1 MLYCVGFIEMNKLLI
16 SIAKNKFTIYVV
28 WMMLV
33 IPILAIATTT
43 DIIYSPIIFIL
54 LVFYLRKERKHI
66 LATAFL
72 YGFFVFYHPY
82 FYFIRWF
89 ESFIRE
95 DIPLKECLEQ
105 IYSLLKVRSTTY
117 FNPPSAIFA
126 VLAIPS
132 IYFINLRNKLND
144 SK

>member
-1 MLYCVGFIEMNKLLI
+1 MMHYFGYIDMSKLLI
-16 SIAKNKFTIYVV
+16 HMAKNKFTICVA
-28 WMMLV
+28 WMILV
-33 IPILAIATTT
+33 IPVLAIATTT

-54 LVFYLRKERKHI
+54 LVYYLRKERKRI
-66 LATAFL
+66 LAVAFL

-89 ESFIRE
+89 ESFIRG
-95 DIPLKECLEQ
+95 DISLKECLEL
-105 IYSLLKVRSTTY
+105 IYSLIKSKLTTNFST
-117 FNPPSAIFA
+117 PLAVLA

-132 IYFINLRNKLND
+132 IYLINLRNKLNE

>member
-1 MLYCVGFIEMNKLLI
+1 MMHYFGYIDMSKLLI
-16 SIAKNKFTIYVV
+16 HMAKNKFTICVA
-28 WMMLV
+28 WMILV
-33 IPILAIATTT
+33 IPVLAIATTT

-66 LATAFL
+66 LAVAFL

-89 ESFIRE
+89 ESFIRG
-95 DIPLKECLEQ
+95 DIPLKECLEL
-105 IYSLLKVRSTTY
+105 IYSLIKSKLTTN
-117 FNPPSAIFA
+117 FSIPLAVLA

-132 IYFINLRNKLND
+132 IYLINLRNKLNE

>member
-1 MLYCVGFIEMNKLLI
+1 MMLCLGSINMSKLLI
-16 SIAKNKFTIYVV
+16 YMAKNKFIIGVA
-28 WMMLV
+28 WMILV

-43 DIIYSPIIFIL
+43 DIVYSPIIFIL

-66 LATAFL
+66 LAVAFL

-89 ESFIRE
+89 ESFIRG
-95 DIPLKECLEQ
+95 DIPLKECLEL
-105 IYSLLKVRSTTY
+105 IYSLIKSKLTTNFST
-117 FNPPSAIFA
+117 PLALLA

-132 IYFINLRNKLND
+132 IYLINLRNKLNE

>member
-1 MLYCVGFIEMNKLLI
+1 MMNYLGSINMSKLLI
-16 SIAKNKFTIYVV
+16 HMAKNKFIIVV
-28 WMMLV
+28 AWMILV

-43 DIIYSPIIFIL
+43 DIIYSPSIFIL

-66 LATAFL
+66 LAVAFL

-89 ESFIRE
+89 ESFIRG

-105 IYSLLKVRSTTY
+105 IYSLIKSRLTTNFST
-117 FNPPSAIFA
+117 PLAVLA

-132 IYFINLRNKLND
+132 IYLINLRNKLNK

>member
-1 MLYCVGFIEMNKLLI
+1 MSKLLI
-16 SIAKNKFTIYVV
+16 HIAKNKFIIGVAWTI
-28 WMMLV
+28 LV

-66 LATAFL
+66 LAVAFL
-72 YGFFVFYHPY
+72 YGFFVFFPPY

-89 ESFIRE
+89 GFFIDGDASFHE
-95 DIPLKECLEQ
+95 YLTNV
-105 IYSLLKVRSTTY
+105 YSLLNGRLTKY
-117 FNPPSAIFA
+117 FHLPSAIFA

-132 IYFINLRNKLND
+132 IYLINLRNGLKQINTKEALYQ
-144 SK
+144 KE